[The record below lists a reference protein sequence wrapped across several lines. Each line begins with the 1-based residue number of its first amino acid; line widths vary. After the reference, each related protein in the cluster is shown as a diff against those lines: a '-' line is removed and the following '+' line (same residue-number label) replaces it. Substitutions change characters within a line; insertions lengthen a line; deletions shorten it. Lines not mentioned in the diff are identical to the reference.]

1 MTRILVMHFSQDQL
15 IDICDAVHSLLHKV
29 DAAALS
35 TVFVF
40 DDVIVGHMCLDADAI
55 FCD

>member
-1 MTRILVMHFSQDQL
+1 MMHFSQDQL

-29 DAAALS
+29 DAAAFS